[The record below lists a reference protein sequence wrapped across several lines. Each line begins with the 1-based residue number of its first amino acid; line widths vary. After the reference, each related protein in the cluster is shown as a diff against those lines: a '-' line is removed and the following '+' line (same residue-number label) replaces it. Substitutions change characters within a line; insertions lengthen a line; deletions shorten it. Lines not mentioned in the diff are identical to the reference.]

1 MNRRVSFRVG
11 LVWAM
16 GLLLAAYVAGLA
28 LHGAGWGPSGEGWFN
43 TAVNNWLGLLT
54 DLLPVAICWLAVCR
68 VGLRRPEVLLAATA
82 MTAYA
87 AGDIYTVWVQATTG
101 SVPFPSVGDVV
112 YLVFY
117 PLMLAAL
124 TVAVRRHVRGLA
136 SSVWLDCAV
145 GSLGAAAVL
154 AILLSPVLS
163 SALTGSS
170 WLATVTAVAYPLF
183 DLLLVAV
190 VAGIAVLGGR
200 RMGSRWLLLF
210 VGLLVF
216 AGADVVYALQVSANT
231 YVVGTPLDVTWAIG
245 LALLALWVDGVERTH
260 RAAVRERS
268 LATGKAALVVPV
280 VATAAGLG
288 VLLVSSRVPLSTLVV
303 VLAGVTLVAAAAR
316 TQVAFR
322 QVTWMADLRRLDST
336 TDELTGCRT
345 GGLFTPKGARAWWIR
360 SIVVSRC

>member
-1 MNRRVSFRVG
+1 MGCFRGECEIAKWPMGSPPDARSGHPTQSLSLNLMGNRGGGEVRLNRRVSFRVG

-87 AGDIYTVWVQATTG
+87 AGDIYTVWVQAATG
-101 SVPFPSVGDVV
+101 SVSFPSVGDVV

-190 VAGIAVLGGR
+190 VAGIAVLG
-200 RMGSRWLLLF
+200 
-210 VGLLVF
+210 VG
-216 AGADVVYALQVSANT
+216 G
-231 YVVGTPLDVTWAIG
+231 W
-245 LALLALWVDGVERTH
+245 
-260 RAAVRERS
+260 
-268 LATGKAALVVPV
+268 
-280 VATAAGLG
+280 AAGGSCCSWVCWSLPG
-288 VLLVSSRVPLSTLVV
+288 RTWST
-303 VLAGVTLVAAAAR
+303 R
-316 TQVAFR
+316 
-322 QVTWMADLRRLDST
+322 
-336 TDELTGCRT
+336 CR
-345 GGLFTPKGARAWWIR
+345 
-360 SIVVSRC
+360 